1 MALTDQTGPLVT
13 KETTMTASVLV
24 TGGTGSLGRALVP
37 LLRAE
42 GCDVRVLTRRPR
54 PDEDGVR
61 YLGGDLETG
70 EGLAA
75 ALDGAEVVVHLA
87 GNQTGDGE
95 TTATLVRAAQARPDP
110 PHLVHISVVGAE
122 RVPVTSR
129 IDRGMFGYFAS
140 KRAAELAVTGA
151 ELPWTMLRATQ
162 FHDLILTVAKGLAK
176 PPVALVPGG
185 GIRFQPVDT
194 GVVAARLVDLALDK
208 PAGLVRELGGPQ
220 ALTAAEIVRAYLRAT
235 GRRRRPIV
243 GVPAPGGAARAIGRG
258 ANLPVDGDLRSP
270 TWQQY
275 LAALPPQ

>member
-1 MALTDQTGPLVT
+1 
-13 KETTMTASVLV
+13 MTASVLV
-24 TGGTGSLGRALVP
+24 TGGTGTLGRAVVP
-37 LLRAE
+37 RLLAE

-54 PDEDGVR
+54 PAADGVR
-61 YLGGDLETG
+61 HLTGDLETG

-87 GNQTGDGE
+87 GNQTGDGALA
-95 TTATLVRAAQARPDP
+95 TTLVRAAQALPEP

-122 RVPVTSR
+122 RVPVTSG
-129 IDRGMFGYFAS
+129 IDRGMFGYFAA

-162 FHDLILTVAKGLAK
+162 FHDLLLTVVRTLAK

-220 ALTAAEIVRAYLRAT
+220 ALTAAELVRTYLRVT
-235 GRRRRPIV
+235 GRRRRPV
-243 GVPAPGGAARAIGRG
+243 LGVPAPGGAARAIAGG
-258 ANLPVDGDLRSP
+258 ANLPVDGDLRGP
-270 TWQQY
+270 TWEQY
-275 LAALPPQ
+275 LAALPASGAQDLASPT